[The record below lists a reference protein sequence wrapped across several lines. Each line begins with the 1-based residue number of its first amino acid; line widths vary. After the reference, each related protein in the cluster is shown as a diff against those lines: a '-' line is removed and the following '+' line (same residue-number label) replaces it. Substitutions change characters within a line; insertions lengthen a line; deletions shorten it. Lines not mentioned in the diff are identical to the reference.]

1 MTEISQISPTAIGAA
16 HARGSGIR
24 QFFRDCPPVVLLALG
39 WMAAMLLIAV
49 FANYLAPF
57 DFKAVNVKARLLPPA
72 FTSGDWTHPMGTDQL
87 GRDVLSR
94 VMYSI
99 RISMTIAIC
108 ATVLSTVI
116 GVTLG
121 FLAAYFRGW
130 VDQLIQIMVDTQ
142 LALPFLIIA
151 IAVLAFVGDSLL
163 VFVLLLGFS
172 GWEGVAR
179 ISRGLAISANAQG
192 YAAAARDIGCTPG
205 RVYLVH
211 ILPNIAA
218 TIVVAMTLNIPG
230 VILLES
236 SLSFLGIGV
245 QPPETSLGNMVG
257 YGREYIQSA
266 PWILLSP
273 SLIIILTTLSVS
285 TIGDWLRD
293 RMDPTLR

>member
-1 MTEISQISPTAIGAA
+1 MTEISDVSPATIGAG
-16 HARGSGIR
+16 RPDSRRIR
-24 QFFRDCPPVVLLALG
+24 RFFNDWPPVVLLALG
-39 WMAAMLLIAV
+39 WMAVMLLIAL
-49 FANYLAPF
+49 FADYLAPF
-57 DFKAVNVKARLLPPA
+57 DFKTVDVKARLLPPA
-72 FTSGDWTHPMGTDQL
+72 LISGNWAHPMGTDQL

-108 ATVLSTVI
+108 ATVLSTAI

-130 VDQLIQIMVDTQ
+130 VDQFIQIIVDTQ

-273 SLIIILTTLSVS
+273 SLIIILTTVSVS

>member
-1 MTEISQISPTAIGAA
+1 MSENRHVLPVAVGTRRPDRSAIRRFFNDWPPT
-16 HARGSGIR
+16 
-24 QFFRDCPPVVLLALG
+24 VLLALA
-39 WMAAMLLIAV
+39 WMAVMLIIALFV
-49 FANYLAPF
+49 NYLAPY
-57 DFKAVNVKARLLPPA
+57 DFKTVNVTARLLPPA
-72 FTSGDWTHPMGTDQL
+72 TISGNWAHAMGTDQL

-108 ATVLSTVI
+108 ATLLSTVI

-130 VDQLIQIMVDTQ
+130 VDQLIQIIVDTQ
-142 LALPFLIIA
+142 LALPFLIVA
-151 IAVLAFVGDSLL
+151 IAVLAFVGDSLI

-179 ISRGLAISANAQG
+179 ISRGLAISANARG
-192 YAAAARDIGCTPG
+192 YAAAASDIGCTPG
-205 RVYLVH
+205 RIYLVH

-218 TIVVAMTLNIPG
+218 SIVVAMTLNIPG

-245 QPPETSLGNMVG
+245 QPPNTSLGNMVG

-273 SLIIILTTLSVS
+273 AAIIILTTLSVS
-285 TIGDWLRD
+285 AIGDWLRD